1 MAAAEAEGA
10 ALGDAAEV
18 GAGLGTG
25 AAVVDGLGDAAPEQA
40 AIAIARAGRSR
51 ETDRFM
57 TGDFLRDLVWMG
69 LLAWLIEPLEV
80 FSTKCIVSSG
90 ASIARRWCRATL
102 AFSEPR
108 GGPAAVRGQ
117 GC

>member
-10 ALGDAAEV
+10 AIGDAAEV

-57 TGDFLRDLVWMG
+57 TGDFLRASGLDGLVG
-69 LLAWLIEPLEV
+69 LADR
-80 FSTKCIVSSG
+80 
-90 ASIARRWCRATL
+90 AARSI
-102 AFSEPR
+102 
-108 GGPAAVRGQ
+108 
-117 GC
+117 